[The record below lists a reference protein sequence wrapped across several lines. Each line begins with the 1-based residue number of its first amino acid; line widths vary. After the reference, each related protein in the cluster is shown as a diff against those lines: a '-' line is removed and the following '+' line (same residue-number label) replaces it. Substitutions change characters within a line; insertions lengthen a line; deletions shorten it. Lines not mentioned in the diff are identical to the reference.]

1 MQGPNTQNENVVSLF
16 AARNK
21 AKESSEETKAEAQA
35 DEKESFSDVMERN
48 MKNKE
53 RIEKERLN
61 ANKSVLRTYR
71 IKH

>member
-1 MQGPNTQNENVVSLF
+1 MQGNSQNENVVSLF
-16 AARNK
+16 AGKNK
-21 AKESSEETKAEAQA
+21 AKGDESKVDAKPEDQ
-35 DEKESFSDVMERN
+35 ESFSDVMERN

-61 ANKSVLRTYR
+61 ANKSVLRSYR

>member
-1 MQGPNTQNENVVSLF
+1 MQGNSQNENVVSLF
-16 AARNK
+16 AAKNK
-21 AKESSEETKAEAQA
+21 AKDAESKVEVKAEDQ
-35 DEKESFSDVMERN
+35 ESFSDVMERN

-61 ANKSVLRTYR
+61 ANKSVLRSYR

>member
-1 MQGPNTQNENVVSLF
+1 MQGNSQNENVVSLF
-16 AARNK
+16 AAKNK
-21 AKESSEETKAEAQA
+21 AKDDESKVEVKAEDQ
-35 DEKESFSDVMERN
+35 ESFSDVMERN

-61 ANKSVLRTYR
+61 ANKSVLRSYR

>member
-1 MQGPNTQNENVVSLF
+1 MQGNSQNENVVSRF
-16 AARNK
+16 AAKNK
-21 AKESSEETKAEAQA
+21 ARDGESKVEVKAEDQ
-35 DEKESFSDVMERN
+35 ESFSDVMERN

-61 ANKSVLRTYR
+61 ANKSVLRSYR

>member
-1 MQGPNTQNENVVSLF
+1 MQGNSQNENVVSLF
-16 AARNK
+16 AAKNK
-21 AKESSEETKAEAQA
+21 AKDTESKGEVKAEDQ
-35 DEKESFSDVMERN
+35 ESFSDVMERN

-61 ANKSVLRTYR
+61 ANKSVLRSYR

>member
-1 MQGPNTQNENVVSLF
+1 MQGSNTQNENVVSLF

-21 AKESSEETKAEAQA
+21 GKESSDEVKASEDQK
-35 DEKESFSDVMERN
+35 EESFADVMAKN

-53 RIEKERLN
+53 RMEKERLN

>member
-1 MQGPNTQNENVVSLF
+1 MQGSNTQENVVSLF
-16 AARNK
+16 AARK
-21 AKESSEETKAEAQA
+21 AKEASASAEVKTEAKK
-35 DEKESFSDVMERN
+35 EESFSDVMEKN

-61 ANKSVLRTYR
+61 ANKSVLRSYR

>member
-1 MQGPNTQNENVVSLF
+1 MQGSNTQNQNVVSLF

-21 AKESSEETKAEAQA
+21 AKENAEETTSEASSE
-35 DEKESFSDVMERN
+35 DKESFTEVMERN

-53 RIEKERLN
+53 RLEKERLN

>member
-1 MQGPNTQNENVVSLF
+1 MQGNSQNENVVSLF
-16 AARNK
+16 AAKNK
-21 AKESSEETKAEAQA
+21 AKDEESKVEVKAEDQ
-35 DEKESFSDVMERN
+35 ESFSDVMERN

-61 ANKSVLRTYR
+61 ANKSVLRSYR

>member
-1 MQGPNTQNENVVSLF
+1 MQGSNTQNENVVSLF

-21 AKESSEETKAEAQA
+21 AKESSEEVKAE
-35 DEKESFSDVMERN
+35 EKKEESFSDVMAKN

-53 RIEKERLN
+53 RMEKERLN
-61 ANKSVLRTYR
+61 ANKSVLRSYR